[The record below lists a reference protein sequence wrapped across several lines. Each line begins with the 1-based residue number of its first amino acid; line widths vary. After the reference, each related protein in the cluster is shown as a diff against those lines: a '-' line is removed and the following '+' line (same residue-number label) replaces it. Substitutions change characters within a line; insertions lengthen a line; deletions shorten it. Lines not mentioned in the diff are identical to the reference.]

1 MSGAINLTPYTV
13 SATGTVTSNSTRIA
27 GFTIINK
34 SATDSVGARFYN
46 LADDGSVN
54 SKIINIDF
62 LGSVGT
68 NGGANIITQTYSVNT
83 VIYFKNGVYCSVD
96 TSCQLFMTAF

>member
-34 SATDSVGARFYN
+34 SAANNAGVRFYD
-46 LADDGSVN
+46 LSDDGSVN

-62 LGSVGT
+62 LGSVGEQKT
-68 NGGANIITQTYSVNT
+68 NNITQTYSGNT
-83 VIYFKNGVYCSVD
+83 GIYFKNGVYCSVD
-96 TSCQLFMTAF
+96 TSCQLYMTAF

>member
-34 SATDSVGARFYN
+34 SVTNNAGVRFYD
-46 LADDGSVN
+46 LSDDGSVN

-62 LGSVGT
+62 LGSVVA
-68 NGGANIITQTYSVNT
+68 GGANSFTQTYSGNT
-83 VIYFKNGVYCSVD
+83 GIKFDNGVYVCAD
-96 TSCQLFMTAF
+96 AHIKLFMTTF

>member
-1 MSGAINLTPYTV
+1 MSGAINLTPYLVT
-13 SATGTVTSNSTRIA
+13 ATGTVTNNSTRIA
-27 GFTIINK
+27 GFSLTNK
-34 SATDSVGARFYN
+34 STGNAKGMRFYN

-68 NGGANIITQTYSVNT
+68 NGGANRITQTYSGNT
-83 VIYFKNGVYCSVD
+83 GIYFKNGVYCSVD

>member
-13 SATGTVTSNSTRIA
+13 TATGTVTNNSTRIA

-34 SATDSVGARFYN
+34 SATNMVGARFYN
-46 LADDGSVN
+46 LSDDGSVN

-62 LGSVGT
+62 LGSVET
-68 NGGANIITQTYSVNT
+68 NGGANQITQTYSGNT
-83 VIYFKNGVYCSVD
+83 GIYFKNGVYCSVD
-96 TSCQLFMTAF
+96 TSCRLYMTAF